1 MEEFIVLYA
10 PVLSAAT
17 GATID
22 TFTGFGTSILTW
34 FITCF
39 TSIITWMLANP
50 ISFVWLVVSLIGA
63 AFVFLQRTLGN

>member
-1 MEEFIVLYA
+1 MLMA
-10 PVLSAAT
+10 PIQLAAS

-22 TFTGFGTSILTW
+22 TFTGFGTSVLSW
-34 FITCF
+34 FITSF

-63 AFVFLQRTLGN
+63 AFVFLRKTIGG

>member
-1 MEEFIVLYA
+1 ML
-10 PVLSAAT
+10 LQAAT

-22 TFTGFGTSILTW
+22 TFTGFGTTILGW
-34 FITCF
+34 FITSF

-63 AFVFLQRTLGN
+63 TFVFLQRTLGN